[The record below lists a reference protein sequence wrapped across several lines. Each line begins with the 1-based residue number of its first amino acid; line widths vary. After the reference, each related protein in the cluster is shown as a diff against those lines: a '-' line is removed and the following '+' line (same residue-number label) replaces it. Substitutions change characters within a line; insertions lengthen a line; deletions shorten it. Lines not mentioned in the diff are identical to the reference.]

1 MAEYLSPGVYV
12 EEYDSGATPM
22 QGVSTSTAGF
32 IGLAERGPVI
42 GEPQLVTSFA
52 DYRRMYGGY
61 LSEAGF
67 GSARFLPYAVEQ
79 FFANGGSRAYIM
91 RAVPSDAKAGTVTSG
106 VLKITAASAGAWSD
120 NMRVTVEPAYKAKT
134 QVLAVNGEIYNHQ
147 EIRRRYAGQYEF
159 QTGSDCEV
167 ILALYREKGV
177 NFLEDLSGIF
187 AFALYDEEKDEFLIA
202 RDPIGVIPLYIG
214 YDSDGTVYVASEL
227 KALEGQ
233 CERYEPFLPGHY
245 YWSVSPGQKW
255 YYRRDW
261 MQYDAVKDNP
271 ASVEAIHD
279 ALTAA
284 VKRQLMSDVP
294 YGVLLSGGLDSS
306 VISAI
311 AEKFSEHRIEDDS
324 KTKAYWPRLHSFAVG
339 LKGAPDLAKAK
350 MVADHIGTVHHEI
363 NYTIQEGLDAIRD
376 VIYFIETYDVT
387 TVRASTPM
395 YLLARVIKSMG
406 IKMVLSGEGADE
418 IFGGYLYF
426 HKAPSAKDFHE
437 ETVRKLGKLFL
448 YDCLRANKSLSAWG
462 VEGRVPFLD
471 KEFLDVA
478 MRTNPEAKMCP
489 GDTIE
494 KKIVREAFADML
506 PEEVAWRQK
515 EQFSDGVGYSWIDT
529 LKQITS
535 EAVSDEQMA
544 HAAERF
550 PINPPKNKEEY
561 YYRSIFAEHF
571 PSDSAAKSVPSEASV
586 ACSTSIALEWDAAF
600 KGMNDPSGRAVK
612 GVHEQAY

>member
-1 MAEYLSPGVYV
+1 MCGI
-12 EEYDSGATPM
+12 
-22 QGVSTSTAGF
+22 VSILNIKEQTQELRQKALRMSQK
-32 IGLAERGPVI
+32 IRHRGPDWSGI
-42 GEPQLVTSFA
+42 YCG
-52 DYRRMYGGY
+52 
-61 LSEAGF
+61 
-67 GSARFLPYAVEQ
+67 GSAILAHERLSIVDPES
-79 FFANGGSRAYIM
+79 GGQPLYS
-91 RAVPSDAKAGTVTSG
+91 PDGK
-106 VLKITAASAGAWSD
+106 L
-120 NMRVTVEPAYKAKT
+120 
-134 QVLAVNGEIYNHQ
+134 VLAVNGEIYNHQ
-147 EIRRRYAGQYEF
+147 EIRRKYAGKYEF

-167 ILALYREKGV
+167 ILALYQDKGID
-177 NFLEDLSGIF
+177 FLEDLNGIF
-187 AFALYDEEKDEFLIA
+187 AFVLYDAERDEFLIA

-214 YDSDGTVYVASEL
+214 YDNDGTVYVASEL
-227 KALEGQ
+227 KALEKQ

-245 YWSVSPGQKW
+245 YWSVSPGMKW

-261 MQYDAVKDNP
+261 MQYDAVKNNP
-271 ASVEAIHD
+271 ASTKAIHD
-279 ALTAA
+279 ALEEA

-311 AEKFSEHRIEDDS
+311 AEKYSEMRIEDDS
-324 KTKAYWPRLHSFAVG
+324 RTKAYWPRLHSFAVG
-339 LKGAPDLAKAK
+339 LKGAPDLTKARL
-350 MVADHIGTVHHEI
+350 VANYIGTVHHEI

-376 VIYFIETYDVT
+376 VIYYIETYDVT

-426 HKAPSAKDFHE
+426 HKAPSAQSFHE
-437 ETVRKLGKLFL
+437 ETVRKLSKLYL

-489 GDTIE
+489 GNTIE
-494 KKIVREAFADML
+494 KKIVREAFADLL
-506 PEEVAWRQK
+506 PDEVAWRQK

-535 EAVSDEQMA
+535 QAISDEQMA

-571 PSDSAAKSVPSEASV
+571 PSDSAALSVPSEASV
-586 ACSTSIALEWDAAF
+586 ACSTAIALEWDEAF
-600 KGMNDPSGRAVK
+600 RNMNDPSGRAVK

>member
-1 MAEYLSPGVYV
+1 MCGIVCIFNIKEQSP
-12 EEYDSGATPM
+12 ELRQKALRMSAK
-22 QGVSTSTAGF
+22 
-32 IGLAERGPVI
+32 IRHRGPDWSGI
-42 GEPQLVTSFA
+42 YCG
-52 DYRRMYGGY
+52 
-61 LSEAGF
+61 
-67 GSARFLPYAVEQ
+67 GSAILAHERLSIVDPE
-79 FFANGGSRAYIM
+79 
-91 RAVPSDAKAGTVTSG
+91 SG
-106 VLKITAASAGAWSD
+106 RQPLFSPD
-120 NMRVTVEPAYKAKT
+120 NR

-147 EIRRRYAGQYEF
+147 SIRKRFADGYQF

-167 ILALYREKGV
+167 ILALYREWIAKVEKTG
-177 NFLEDLSGIF
+177 NAGTPDFLEELSGIF
-187 AFALYDEEKDEFLIA
+187 AFALYDEERDEYIIA

-214 YDSDGTVYVASEL
+214 YDSDGKVYVASEL
-227 KALEGQ
+227 KALEAQ

-245 YWSVSPGQKW
+245 LWSREGKMKR
-255 YYRRDW
+255 YYTRDW
-261 MQYDAVKDNP
+261 FSYDNVKDNG
-271 ASVEAIHD
+271 ASVKDIHD
-279 ALTAA
+279 SLENA
-284 VKRQLMSDVP
+284 VQRQLMSDVP

-311 AEKFSEHRIEDDS
+311 AQKYSARRIEENGR
-324 KTKAYWPRLHSFAVG
+324 TQAWWPRLHSFAVG
-339 LKGAPDLAKAK
+339 LKGAPDLAKAR
-350 MVADHIGTVHHEI
+350 MVADYIGTVHHEI

-426 HKAPSAKDFHE
+426 HKAPDARAFHE
-437 ETVRKLGKLFL
+437 ETVRKLSKLHL

-478 MRTNPEAKMCP
+478 MRINPEAKMCP
-489 GDTIE
+489 GNTIE

-506 PEEVAWRQK
+506 PDAVAWRQK

-529 LKQITS
+529 LKKITS
-535 EAVSDEQMA
+535 DAVSDEQMA

-550 PINPPKNKEEY
+550 PINPPRNKEEY
-561 YYRSIFAEHF
+561 YYRSIFSEHF
-571 PSDSAAKSVPSEASV
+571 PSDSAARSVPSVPSV
-586 ACSTSIALEWDAAF
+586 ACSTAEALAWDEKF
-600 KGMNDPSGRAVK
+600 RNMNDPSGRAVA
-612 GVHEQAY
+612 GVHEKAY

>member
-1 MAEYLSPGVYV
+1 MCGIVSIFNIQEQTAELRQKALRMS
-12 EEYDSGATPM
+12 
-22 QGVSTSTAGF
+22 QK
-32 IGLAERGPVI
+32 IRHRGPDWSGI
-42 GEPQLVTSFA
+42 YCG
-52 DYRRMYGGY
+52 
-61 LSEAGF
+61 
-67 GSARFLPYAVEQ
+67 GSAILAHERLSIVDPE
-79 FFANGGSRAYIM
+79 
-91 RAVPSDAKAGTVTSG
+91 SG
-106 VLKITAASAGAWSD
+106 KQPLFSPDKKQI
-120 NMRVTVEPAYKAKT
+120 
-134 QVLAVNGEIYNHQ
+134 LAVNGEIYNHQ
-147 EIRRRYAGQYEF
+147 DIRRAYAGKYQF

-167 ILALYREKGV
+167 ILALYRDKGID
-177 NFLEDLSGIF
+177 FLEDLSGIF
-187 AFALYDEEKDEFLIA
+187 AFALYDAEKDEFLIA

-214 YDSDGTVYVASEL
+214 YDSDGKVYVASEL
-227 KALEGQ
+227 KALEGN

-245 YWSVSPGQKW
+245 YYSREGKMKR
-255 YYRRDW
+255 YYTRDW
-261 MQYDAVKDNP
+261 FEYEAVKDNK
-271 ASVEAIHD
+271 ASVSDIKDSLEG
-279 ALTAA
+279 A

-311 AEKFSEHRIEDDS
+311 AQKFAKHRIEEDGRE
-324 KTKAYWPRLHSFAVG
+324 AAWWPRLHSFAVG

-350 MVADHIGTVHHEI
+350 MVADYIGTVHHEI

-426 HKAPSAKDFHE
+426 HKAPNAQAFHE
-437 ETVRKLGKLFL
+437 ETVRKLSKLYM
-448 YDCLRANKSLSAWG
+448 YDCLRANKSLAAWG

-489 GDTIE
+489 GATME

-506 PEEVAWRQK
+506 PAEVAWRQK

-529 LKQITS
+529 LKKITS
-535 EAVSDEQMA
+535 DQVSDEQMA

-550 PINPPKNKEEY
+550 PINPPRNKEEY

-571 PSDSAAKSVPSEASV
+571 PSDSAALSVPSVPSV
-586 ACSTSIALEWDAAF
+586 ACSTAEALAWDAAF
-600 KGMNDPSGRAVK
+600 KNMNDPSGRAVA
-612 GVHEQAY
+612 GVHEKAYKD

>member
-1 MAEYLSPGVYV
+1 MCGIVAILNVKRQTQELRQKALKMS
-12 EEYDSGATPM
+12 
-22 QGVSTSTAGF
+22 QK
-32 IGLAERGPVI
+32 IRHRGPDWSGI
-42 GEPQLVTSFA
+42 YCG
-52 DYRRMYGGY
+52 
-61 LSEAGF
+61 
-67 GSARFLPYAVEQ
+67 GSAILAHERLSIVDPES
-79 FFANGGSRAYIM
+79 GGQPLYSPDR
-91 RAVPSDAKAGTVTSG
+91 K
-106 VLKITAASAGAWSD
+106 
-120 NMRVTVEPAYKAKT
+120 

-147 EIRRRYAGQYEF
+147 EIRRRYAGRYEF

-167 ILALYREKGV
+167 ILALYRDKGIG
-177 NFLEDLSGIF
+177 FLEDLSGIF
-187 AFALYDEEKDEFLIA
+187 AFVLYDEERDEFLIA

-214 YDSDGTVYVASEL
+214 YDNDGTVYVASEL

-233 CERYEPFLPGHY
+233 CEQYEPFLPGHY
-245 YWSVSPGQKW
+245 YWSKEPGMKR
-255 YYRRDW
+255 YYQRDW
-261 MQYDAVKDNP
+261 FEYESVKDNE

-279 ALTAA
+279 ALEDA
-284 VKRQLMSDVP
+284 VRRQLMSDVP

-311 AEKFSEHRIEDDS
+311 AQKFSEHRIEDNS
-324 KTKAYWPRLHSFAVG
+324 RTRAYWPRLHSFAVG
-339 LKGAPDLAKAK
+339 LKGAPDLAMARL
-350 MVADHIGTVHHEI
+350 VADHIGTVHHEI

-376 VIYFIETYDVT
+376 VIYYIETYDVT

-426 HKAPSAKDFHE
+426 HKAPSARDFHE
-437 ETVRKLGKLFL
+437 ETVRKLSKLHL

-489 GDTIE
+489 GKTIE
-494 KKIVREAFADML
+494 KKIVREAFADLL
-506 PEEVAWRQK
+506 PEEVVWRQK

-529 LKQITS
+529 LKAITTA
-535 EAVSDEQMA
+535 AVTDEQMA

-571 PSDSAAKSVPSEASV
+571 PSDSAARSVPSEASV
-586 ACSTSIALEWDAAF
+586 ACSTAIALEWDAAF
-600 KGMNDPSGRAVK
+600 RNMNDPSGRAVK

>member
-1 MAEYLSPGVYV
+1 MCGIVAIFNVKEQTQELRQKALRMS
-12 EEYDSGATPM
+12 
-22 QGVSTSTAGF
+22 QK
-32 IGLAERGPVI
+32 IRHRGPDWSGI
-42 GEPQLVTSFA
+42 YCG
-52 DYRRMYGGY
+52 
-61 LSEAGF
+61 
-67 GSARFLPYAVEQ
+67 GSAILAHERLSIVDPES
-79 FFANGGSRAYIM
+79 GGQPLYS
-91 RAVPSDAKAGTVTSG
+91 PDGK
-106 VLKITAASAGAWSD
+106 
-120 NMRVTVEPAYKAKT
+120 

-147 EIRRRYAGQYEF
+147 DIRKEYAGRYDF

-167 ILALYREKGV
+167 ILALYKSFKASAQDEASIIRLLEK
-177 NFLEDLSGIF
+177 LSGIF
-187 AFALYDEEKDEFLIA
+187 AFALYDEENDEFLMA

-214 YDSDGTVYVASEL
+214 YDADGKVYVASEL

-233 CERYEPFLPGHY
+233 CDHYEPFLPGHY
-245 YWSVSPGQKW
+245 YWSKKPGMKR
-255 YYRRDW
+255 YYQRDW
-261 MQYDAVKDNP
+261 MDYACVKDNP
-271 ASVEAIHD
+271 ASVSDIHD
-279 ALTAA
+279 ALEDA

-311 AEKFSEHRIEDDS
+311 AEKFSERRIEDDS
-324 KTKAYWPRLHSFAVG
+324 RTRAYWPRLHSFAVG
-339 LKGAPDLAKAK
+339 LKGAPDLAKARL
-350 MVADHIGTVHHEI
+350 VAEHIGTVHHEI

-426 HKAPSAKDFHE
+426 HKAPTAQAFHE
-437 ETVRKLGKLFL
+437 ETVRKLSKLYL

-478 MRTNPEAKMCP
+478 MRTNPTAKMCT
-489 GDTIE
+489 GNTME

-506 PEEVAWRQK
+506 PAEVAWRQK

-529 LKQITS
+529 LKAITAT
-535 EAVSDEQMA
+535 AVSDEQMA

-550 PINPPKNKEEY
+550 PVNPPQNKEEY

-571 PSDSAAKSVPSEASV
+571 PSDSAARSVPSEASV
-586 ACSTSIALEWDAAF
+586 ACSTAIALEWDASF
-600 KGMNDPSGRAVK
+600 RGMNDPSGRAVK